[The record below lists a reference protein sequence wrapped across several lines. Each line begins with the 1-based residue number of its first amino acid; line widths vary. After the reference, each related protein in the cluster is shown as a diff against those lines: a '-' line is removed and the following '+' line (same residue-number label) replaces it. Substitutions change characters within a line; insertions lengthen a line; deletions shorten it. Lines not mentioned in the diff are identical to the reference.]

1 MEIQFTSDF
10 KHNYLTISATGSPDS
25 FTVRMLSENMIPG
38 FLCMEQRN
46 LDGEIIYYYDI
57 SGRQSM
63 KLLFGDKKIGRQEF
77 QELMW
82 NLHGVIEQSQEFF
95 LPGNG
100 ICVLPELLFWNMEK
114 RAWEFVYIPGRAEM
128 EQADLQREKEEL
140 AEFLVMQ
147 VDYEDRRLADM
158 AYQFYEEVTAGRFFP
173 EKYLIQEESAWPEKE
188 GESKM
193 VMQEPER
200 ELLLEERREETE
212 AEDDRTENFLSNKE
226 KEKPEKRQGIKIIL
240 LLLIIAAAALTF
252 YYYSYFSEALVTGGV
267 IIFIMTGALLLIHTG
282 KGKKP
287 CDEAEVEWKE
297 EEENTDIQIWE
308 DMEEKKDTEEY
319 TEKTVYMEMADT
331 MQKKLYGVGK
341 YRQQKISLEKLPCT
355 VGKEKS
361 LADYILSD
369 ASVSRVHAR
378 FFMEG
383 EKVWMQDMNSTNG
396 TCHNGF
402 RLRPNEKVELEPED
416 EICLGK
422 VQFVYR

>member
-10 KHNYLTISATGSPDS
+10 KHNYLTISATGSSDL

-38 FLCMEQRN
+38 FLGMEQRN

-82 NLHGVIEQSQEFF
+82 NLHEAIEQSREFF
-95 LPGNG
+95 LTGNG

-114 RAWEFVYIPGRAEM
+114 RAWEFAYIPGRAEM

-158 AYQFYEEVTAGRFFP
+158 AYQFYEEVIAGRFFP
-173 EKYLIQEESAWPEKE
+173 EKYLIQEESALPEKE
-188 GESKM
+188 RESK
-193 VMQEPER
+193 VAVQESEK
-200 ELLLEERREETE
+200 ELLLEEKMEETE
-212 AEDDRTENFLSNKE
+212 AEYDQTENFPSNNE
-226 KEKPEKRQGIKIIL
+226 KKKQRIKIIL
-240 LLLIIAAAALTF
+240 LLLIIAAAVLTF
-252 YYYSYFSEALVTGGV
+252 YYYSYYSEALVIGGV
-267 IIFIMTGALLLIHTG
+267 IIFIMIGALLLIHMG

-287 CDEAEVEWKE
+287 CDESEIEWKE
-297 EEENTDIQIWE
+297 EDENNLDIQIWE
-308 DMEEKKDTEEY
+308 EMEEKKNTEEY

-331 MQKKLYGVGK
+331 VQKKLYGVGK

-422 VQFVYR
+422 VQFIYR